1 MTTSGKVRG
10 ASNAPSA
17 SSDFHIPVESLNS
30 LLTCSLCSGYLHNAV
45 TITECLHSFCKGC
58 LVKYVTV
65 NLHCP
70 RCKVLIHPTDPLV
83 NIRHDSTMQDIVY
96 KLLPHVQKEEQDRE
110 RQFYSERG
118 LTCDPKDMIPISPYL
133 KRRPF
138 GRGHHTI
145 RRKPGSSG
153 SSGWLGVELMF
164 AGVSLNLSDSTTVLP
179 LVNKYLLVP
188 ASTKIAN
195 VQNFLRKKLQL
206 KSDVQVLLFV
216 NNYLLHESMP
226 LSTVCSV
233 FFNSSKKMITL
244 NYGILPNRDFFC
256 S

>member
-1 MTTSGKVRG
+1 MKSMTTTGKVRG

-133 KRRPF
+133 KRRPLSRPSHDSKETWIV
-138 GRGHHTI
+138 GLQ
-145 RRKPGSSG
+145 
-153 SSGWLGVELMF
+153 WLVGCWTNVCWCLAELEWFHNSF
-164 AGVSLNLSDSTTVLP
+164 AIGQQVFVS
-179 LVNKYLLVP
+179 
-188 ASTKIAN
+188 
-195 VQNFLRKKLQL
+195 
-206 KSDVQVLLFV
+206 
-216 NNYLLHESMP
+216 
-226 LSTVCSV
+226 
-233 FFNSSKKMITL
+233 SSKHQNSK
-244 NYGILPNRDFFC
+244 C
-256 S
+256 SELSAKEASAEIRCSGAAVCEQLLTSWEHASEHSV